1 MDGTSDIREEGEVD
15 EEGAWLQ
22 SSFCQRSPQR
32 GSWSLG
38 SGAFPCHPPVYK
50 SPHCCA
56 VPPPLVSEVP
66 TYPTSRRVPEGMLS
80 EEGLSGGG
88 GVPKA
93 HRYPQVPIKW
103 GDRLTPKTSRTQSPV
118 SLCDPLLAVPP
129 CLNHLNL
136 KVSTLGPEGQPGPIK
151 ERLPRGQSL
160 EKTGKWS
167 PPRTRT
173 QRVPF
178 AAAICLLESPVPFLD
193 PETLREPAPC
203 GR

>member
-1 MDGTSDIREEGEVD
+1 M
-15 EEGAWLQ
+15 
-22 SSFCQRSPQR
+22 
-32 GSWSLG
+32 
-38 SGAFPCHPPVYK
+38 
-50 SPHCCA
+50 
-56 VPPPLVSEVP
+56 
-66 TYPTSRRVPEGMLS
+66 
-80 EEGLSGGG
+80 
-88 GVPKA
+88 
-93 HRYPQVPIKW
+93 PIKW

-160 EKTGKWS
+160 EKTEKWS

-178 AAAICLLESPVPFLD
+178 AAAVCLLESPVPFLD
-193 PETLREPAPC
+193 PETLREPAPR